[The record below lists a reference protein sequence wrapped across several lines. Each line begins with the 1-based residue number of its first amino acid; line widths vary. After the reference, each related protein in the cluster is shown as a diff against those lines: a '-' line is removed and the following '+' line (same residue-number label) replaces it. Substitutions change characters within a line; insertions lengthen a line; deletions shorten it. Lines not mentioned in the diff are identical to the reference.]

1 MSFAATQ
8 MGLVIRNLSKITQEQ
23 ISDGTTCVWNL
34 KYDINELIYKTGADS
49 RTQRPDLWLLRSKV
63 ERGWS
68 ESLGLAD
75 ASYYTKSR

>member
-49 RTQRPDLWLLRSKV
+49 RT
-63 ERGWS
+63 
-68 ESLGLAD
+68 
-75 ASYYTKSR
+75 